1 MNGMRQSNT
10 NRGVEVLIPA
20 YRLFDLGAFVYTQKS
35 IGRSSF
41 SGGVRYDHRSLQADA
56 YNENGAA
63 KFTAFDKSFYNVS
76 SSIGISYSATDNFVL
91 KANLAKG
98 FRAPSIPELS
108 SNGAHEGTNRYEYGD
123 LNLKSERS
131 FQADGGMELNSEHL
145 LFTANIFYNRI
156 NDFIFYSKLAGAA
169 GGDSLVSVNGD
180 LIPAYRFDQHNAT
193 LKGAECLV
201 DLHPHPLDWLHWQ
214 NTVSY
219 VRGRFEDP
227 IEGVRDLPFI
237 PATRWI
243 SELRGEF
250 LKKGKNFRNLV
261 LHFEAD
267 HTFKQDHP
275 FTAFGTETNTAGYT
289 LLNAGISTNIYH
301 RNKSLFSC
309 YINAMNLGDVAYQN
323 HLSRLKYTAE
333 NALTGRPGVFNT
345 GRNFSF
351 KLNIPL
357 TF

>member
-1 MNGMRQSNT
+1 
-10 NRGVEVLIPA
+10 
-20 YRLFDLGAFVYTQKS
+20 
-35 IGRSSF
+35 
-41 SGGVRYDHRSLQADA
+41 
-56 YNENGAA
+56 
-63 KFTAFDKSFYNVS
+63 
-76 SSIGISYSATDNFVL
+76 
-91 KANLAKG
+91 
-98 FRAPSIPELS
+98 
-108 SNGAHEGTNRYEYGD
+108 
-123 LNLKSERS
+123 
-131 FQADGGMELNSEHL
+131 MELNSEHL

-180 LIPAYRFDQHNAT
+180 LIPAYRFDQHNAM
-193 LKGAECLV
+193 LQGAEGLV
-201 DLHPHPLDWLHWQ
+201 DFHPHPLDWLHWQ

-219 VRGRFEDP
+219 VRGRFEVP

-237 PATRWI
+237 PATRWL

-250 LKKGKNFRNLV
+250 LKKGKNLRNLV
-261 LHFEAD
+261 LHFESD
-267 HTFKQDHP
+267 HTFREDHP
-275 FTAFGTETNTAGYT
+275 FTAFGTETSTPGYT
-289 LLNAGISTNIYH
+289 LLNAGMSAQIYH
-301 RNKSLFSC
+301 RNKNLFSF

-333 NALTGRPGVFNT
+333 NALTGRRGVFNT